1 METNLNSGH
10 YFENAAREKRK
21 RSSQNKRGAS
31 GATADPHLSAFDL
44 DHLNQGQQRLSCSK
58 SEFDVSLLVK
68 SIRDLCLCVAQFS
81 VFTDTCCCVITP
93 AL

>member
-31 GATADPHLSAFDL
+31 GGSGAATDPHLSAFDL
-44 DHLNQGQQRLSCSK
+44 DNLNQGQQHLSGSK
-58 SEFDVSLLVK
+58 LKIGCNPIS
-68 SIRDLCLCVAQFS
+68 
-81 VFTDTCCCVITP
+81 
-93 AL
+93 

>member
-31 GATADPHLSAFDL
+31 GAATDPHLSAFDL
-44 DHLNQGQQRLSCSK
+44 DHLNQGQQHLSCSK
-58 SEFDVSLLVK
+58 LKIGCSPIS
-68 SIRDLCLCVAQFS
+68 
-81 VFTDTCCCVITP
+81 
-93 AL
+93 